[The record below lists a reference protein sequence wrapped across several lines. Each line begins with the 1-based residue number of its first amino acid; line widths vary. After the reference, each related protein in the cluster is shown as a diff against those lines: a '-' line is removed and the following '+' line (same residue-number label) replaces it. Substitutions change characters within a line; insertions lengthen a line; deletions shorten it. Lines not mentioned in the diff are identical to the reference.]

1 MQKISKRHN
10 ISSRRRIT
18 IETGSE
24 RPQKPWTSIL
34 THHCEFQYPWTPDQ
48 THSCCDRLVQF
59 VTVKI
64 TLTPLSRLSDPDD
77 PDLPYQR
84 KKNTRPGKTVNP
96 EALKAEL
103 KALLREPLMARGVSA
118 RYPTS
123 GSKVII
129 DDLLGASGK
138 SPTIIPYTIDLAL
151 AFR

>member
-1 MQKISKRHN
+1 
-10 ISSRRRIT
+10 
-18 IETGSE
+18 
-24 RPQKPWTSIL
+24 
-34 THHCEFQYPWTPDQ
+34 
-48 THSCCDRLVQF
+48 
-59 VTVKI
+59 
-64 TLTPLSRLSDPDD
+64 LSDPDD

-129 DDLLGASGK
+129 DDLLGASGE
-138 SPTIIPYTIDLAL
+138 SLAYIL
-151 AFR
+151 IGLLETDDVKVMELFWELRLRKHMRRWP